1 MLPLRGRGYVSV
13 SLLRSATEQRACS
26 HPALASALHAIPL
39 ALARRAKGTLKTWTR
54 RNAGSWW
61 CIVWAQSSRH
71 CITIRLL
78 TLRWGILSRPASE
91 RGERFNVQLS
101 RHPARTETSTH
112 AWYLSCR
119 EGVTLLTVFHPS

>member
-13 SLLRSATEQRACS
+13 SLLCSATEQRACRHS
-26 HPALASALHAIPL
+26 ALASALHAIPL

-54 RNAGSWW
+54 HNAGSWW

-78 TLRWGILSRPASE
+78 TLRWGILSRPAS
-91 RGERFNVQLS
+91 
-101 RHPARTETSTH
+101 
-112 AWYLSCR
+112 
-119 EGVTLLTVFHPS
+119 